1 VINLK
6 TREKFSF
13 ALFFFSTLGTFILG
27 ELYFASN
34 QGADFGKYFSYID
47 FFFNNSETTNHGQG
61 VLYYYLVAL
70 MVDIRSDL
78 ITNINFPS
86 LLSSNIQIVNFLLYM
101 FGILGF
107 YKLLKSYQFK
117 TETIFLTFA
126 FINFFPTVLEM
137 RLLMKPEILAFS
149 VLPWIILSFD
159 NYFKNFQIKYLITG
173 LIYLSIILTL
183 KGSIVAMV
191 GLFLFLKYVNI
202 IFLNVAKLPL
212 MIFSFSGL
220 FTLIYLENYLVN
232 GNHLLYYDAFL
243 YDNYQ
248 YKASL
253 NFLYHINKWDFYYF
267 PIRNYHNNSLI
278 GITLLE
284 IFGDY
289 FKLSFNSDA
298 NLTFYD
304 RLNFF
309 QDDFFRSYA
318 REYASILLS
327 LLYLLLGCW
336 LFIKEKKFRLYIF
349 APFCGIFILITNA
362 FGFPSLNFDPLVG
375 DTFKAHYYSFLY
387 ATSFIFICALFIKRY
402 KLMSVVLLSTLSVLS
417 IFIMGFPKESD
428 TSIYYYQAYRS
439 NISPLCNLT
448 THFFSNNQD
457 ANCNKPEN
465 TCMHN
470 LYSDRISSTVLDKPQ
485 KQKFSDSNHT
495 LIDKSGELYKPVNQN
510 DCYDAIN
517 SGFRNINSKYTNL
530 KSPPIVN
537 ITYFLISILFSPMLL
552 WKRNG

>member
-1 VINLK
+1 MINLNI
-6 TREKFSF
+6 REKISYVLFS
-13 ALFFFSTLGTFILG
+13 FSTLGTFILG

-34 QGADFGKYFSYID
+34 TGADFGKYFSYIE

-61 VLYYYLVAL
+61 VLYYYLVAVA
-70 MVDIRSDL
+70 VDIRSDL
-78 ITNINFPS
+78 ITNINLPS

-101 FGILGF
+101 FGIWGF
-107 YKLLKSYQFK
+107 YKLLRSYQFK
-117 TETIFLTFA
+117 KDIIFFTFA
-126 FINFFPTVLEM
+126 FLNFFPTVLEM

-149 VLPWIILSFD
+149 LLPWIIFSFD

-173 LIYLSIILTL
+173 SIFLSIVLTL

-191 GLFLFLKYVNI
+191 GLFLFLKYINI
-202 IFLNVAKLPL
+202 IFLNVGKLPL
-212 MIFSFSGL
+212 MIFSFLVL
-220 FTLIYLENYLVN
+220 FSLIYFENFLVN

-243 YDNYQ
+243 YDSYQ

-267 PIRNYHNNSLI
+267 PIRHYHNNSLI

-289 FKLSFNSDA
+289 FKLSFNSDV

-309 QDDFFRSYA
+309 SDDYFRSYA
-318 REYASILLS
+318 REYASIFLS

-349 APFCGIFILITNA
+349 APFFGIFILIINA

-375 DTFKAHYYSFLY
+375 DTFKVHYYSFLY
-387 ATSFIFICALFIKRY
+387 ATSFIFICAIIIKRH
-402 KLMSVVLLSTLSVLS
+402 KLLSMVLLSVLSVLS

-428 TSIYYYQAYRS
+428 TSIYYYQTYRS
-439 NISPLCNLT
+439 NISPLCILT
-448 THFFSNNQD
+448 TNFFSDNQD
-457 ANCNKPEN
+457 ADCNKPHN
-465 TCMHN
+465 TCLHN
-470 LYSDRISSTVLDKPQ
+470 VYSNKISSTVIDNPQ
-485 KQKFSDSNHT
+485 KQKFSGSNQT
-495 LIDKSGELYKPVNQN
+495 LINKSNELYKPKNQK
-510 DCYDAIN
+510 DCYEAFN
-517 SGFRNINSKYTNL
+517 NGFRNINLRYTNL
-530 KSPPIVN
+530 KSPPIFN
-537 ITYFLISILFSPMLL
+537 IVYFLFSIFISPMLL

>member
-1 VINLK
+1 MINLNI
-6 TREKFSF
+6 REKISY

-34 QGADFGKYFSYID
+34 TGADFGKYFSYIE

-61 VLYYYLVAL
+61 VLYYYLVAVV
-70 MVDIRSDL
+70 VDIRSDL
-78 ITNINFPS
+78 ITNINLPS
-86 LLSSNIQIVNFLLYM
+86 LLSSNIQIVNFLLYV
-101 FGILGF
+101 FGIWGF
-107 YKLLKSYQFK
+107 YKLLRSYQFK
-117 TETIFLTFA
+117 KDTIFFTFA
-126 FINFFPTVLEM
+126 FLNFFPTVLEM

-149 VLPWIILSFD
+149 LLPWIILSFD
-159 NYFKNFQIKYLITG
+159 NYFKKFKIKYLITG
-173 LIYLSIILTL
+173 SIFLSIVLTL

-191 GLFLFLKYVNI
+191 GLFLFLKYINI
-202 IFLNVAKLPL
+202 IFLNVVKLPL
-212 MIFSFSGL
+212 MILSFSVL
-220 FTLIYLENYLVN
+220 FSLIYFENFLVN

-243 YDNYQ
+243 YDSYQ

-267 PIRNYHNNSLI
+267 PTRHYHNNSLI

-289 FKLSFNSDA
+289 FKLSFNSDI

-309 QDDFFRSYA
+309 SDDYFRSYA
-318 REYASILLS
+318 REYASIFLS

-349 APFCGIFILITNA
+349 APLCGIFILIINA
-362 FGFPSLNFDPLVG
+362 FGYPSLNFDPLVG

-387 ATSFIFICALFIKRY
+387 ATSFIFICAIFIKRH
-402 KLMSVVLLSTLSVLS
+402 KLLSMVLLSILSVLS

-428 TSIYYYQAYRS
+428 TSIYYYQTYRS
-439 NISPLCNLT
+439 NISPLCSLT
-448 THFFSNNQD
+448 TNFFSDNQD
-457 ANCNKPEN
+457 ADCNKPQN
-465 TCMHN
+465 TCLHN
-470 LYSDRISSTVLDKPQ
+470 VYSNKISSTVIDKPQ
-485 KQKFSDSNHT
+485 KQKFSDSNQT
-495 LIDKSGELYKPVNQN
+495 LINKSNELYKPKNQK
-510 DCYDAIN
+510 DCYEAFN
-517 SGFRNINSKYTNL
+517 NGFKNINSRYTNL
-530 KSPPIVN
+530 KSPPIFN
-537 ITYFLISILFSPMLL
+537 IIYFLFSIFISPMLL